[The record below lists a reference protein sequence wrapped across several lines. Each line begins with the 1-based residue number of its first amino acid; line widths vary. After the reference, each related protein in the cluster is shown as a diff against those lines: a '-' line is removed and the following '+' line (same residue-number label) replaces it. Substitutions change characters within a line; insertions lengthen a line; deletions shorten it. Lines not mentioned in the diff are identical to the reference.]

1 MKWQLIW
8 RAACYISRK
17 VGFYNFITWPDTLKF
32 TLLHTITTMLLFFFL
47 LPSLPSAPTCGKHDS
62 PWPDSEPVWLRE
74 IFRVRSPGTHAPRHW
89 PPRSHWPSGQQDS
102 WPLDLGIFCR
112 NSLNAVEC
120 MVTCLWGKTPESKAL
135 RQIKRYLIIIE
146 IQDTFLFLTKLSF

>member
-1 MKWQLIW
+1 MKLQLIW

-17 VGFYNFITWPDTLKF
+17 IGFYNFTTWPDTLKF

-62 PWPDSEPVWLRE
+62 PWPDSEQVWLRE
-74 IFRVRSPGTHAPRHW
+74 IFRVRSPGTHSPRHW

-102 WPLDLGIFCR
+102 WPLNFGVFCR
-112 NSLNAVEC
+112 NSLNAVES
-120 MVTCLWGKTPESKAL
+120 MVTCLSDKTPESKAL
-135 RQIKRYLIIIE
+135 CQIKRYLIIIE